1 MIPATATDALPS
13 VEITTLEN
21 GFRIASD
28 SMASVETISLG
39 VWVGIGT
46 RHEEAAEN
54 GVSHL
59 LEHMAFKG
67 TTRRSARDIAVEIE
81 NVGGVLNA
89 YTGREQTAYYAK
101 VLADDLPLAVDIIA
115 DILQHSTYDAQEL
128 ERERGVI
135 LQEIGQAED
144 TPDDIVFDYFQ
155 EAAFPEQSMGRPV
168 LGRAEV
174 IAEMQADAIARYQ
187 TSRYRP
193 GNMVLAA
200 AGKLDHARLVDLA
213 VNAFDSLPRGD
224 AAALEPASYRGG
236 ETRFPRDLEQAHIL
250 LGFEGIGVHDPDY
263 YASAMLS
270 QLFGGGMSSRLFQEV
285 REKRG
290 LVYGIHSFASAW
302 ADAGLFGIYAGTGE
316 TEARDLL
323 PIVCDELLKLPQD
336 ISAEEVRRAG
346 AQLKAGI
353 LMAREKTSARCEHLA
368 VQLLIHNRV
377 LTPAEI
383 VAKVDAVTEADL
395 ARVAM
400 RLINSTP
407 TLTAMGPIDHV
418 MDLASLRARLQA

>member
-1 MIPATATDALPS
+1 LDMKTSTADAG
-13 VEITTLEN
+13 VEITTLDN

-28 SMASVETISLG
+28 RMNSVETVSLG

-46 RHEEAAEN
+46 RHEDAAEN

-67 TTRRSARDIAVEIE
+67 TKRRSARDIAVEIE
-81 NVGGVLNA
+81 NVGGMLNA

-101 VLADDLPLAVDIIA
+101 VLAGDLALGVDIIA
-115 DILQHSTYDAQEL
+115 DILQHSTYDAAEL

-144 TPDDIVFDYFQ
+144 TPDDIVYDYFQ
-155 EAAFPEQSMGRPV
+155 EAAFPGQSMGRPV
-168 LGRAEV
+168 LGRAE
-174 IAEMQADAIARYQ
+174 IIARLGAADIAGYQ

-200 AGKLDHARLVDLA
+200 SGKLDHARLVDLA
-213 VNAFDSLPRGD
+213 QKAFDSLPQGG
-224 AAALEPASYRGG
+224 AQQPEPASYQGG
-236 ETRFPRDLEQAHIL
+236 ETRFERDLEQVHIL
-250 LGFEGIGVHDPDY
+250 LGFEGIGIHDPDY
-263 YASAMLS
+263 YAAAVLS

-290 LVYGIHSFASAW
+290 LVYGIHSFSSAW
-302 ADAGLFGIYAGTGE
+302 NDAGLFGIYAGTGE
-316 TEARDLL
+316 DEAAELL
-323 PIVCDELLKLPQD
+323 PIVCDEILKLPHD
-336 ISAEEVRRAG
+336 ISAEELARAA

-353 LMAREKTSARCEHLA
+353 LMAREKTSARCEQLA
-368 VQLLIHNRV
+368 TQLLIYGRY

-383 VAKVDAVTEADL
+383 VAKVDAVGIADL
-395 ARVAM
+395 VRVAN
-400 RLINSTP
+400 RLIASQP
-407 TLTAMGPIDHV
+407 TLTAMGPLAKV
-418 MDLASLRARLQA
+418 MDLASLRGRLQA

>member
-1 MIPATATDALPS
+1 MDRATNKIDAAI
-13 VEITTLEN
+13 EITTLDN

-28 SMASVETISLG
+28 HMKSVATVSLG

-46 RHEEAAEN
+46 RHEDAAEN

-67 TTRRSARDIAVEIE
+67 TKRRSARDIAVEIE
-81 NVGGVLNA
+81 NVGGILNA

-101 VLADDLPLAVDIIA
+101 ILAEDMPLAVDIIA
-115 DILQHSTYDAQEL
+115 DILQHSTYDATEL

-155 EAAFPEQSMGRPV
+155 EAAFPNQSMGRPV
-168 LGRAEV
+168 LGRAEIIEKLSAEE
-174 IAEMQADAIARYQ
+174 IAAYQ
-187 TSRYRP
+187 NSRYRP
-193 GNMVLAA
+193 SNMVLAA
-200 AGKLDHARLVDLA
+200 AGNLDHAQLVDLA
-213 VNAFDSLPRGD
+213 LKAFDNLPRGTSD
-224 AAALEPASYRGG
+224 APEKAHYVGG
-236 ETRFPRDLEQAHIL
+236 DARYKRDLEQAHII
-250 LGFEGIGVHDPDY
+250 LGLDGIGVHDPDY
-263 YASAMLS
+263 YATAVLS

-302 ADAGLFGIYAGTGE
+302 KDTGLFGIYAGTGE
-316 TEARDLL
+316 KEAADLL
-323 PIVCDELLKLPQD
+323 PIVCDELLKLPHD
-336 ISAEEVRRAG
+336 ISEEELSRAA

-353 LMAREKTSARCEHLA
+353 LMSQEKTSARCEHLA
-368 VQLLIHNRV
+368 AQLLTHNRI

-383 VAKVDAVTEADL
+383 VAKIDAVNIEDL
-395 ARVAM
+395 SRVAR
-400 RLINSTP
+400 RLIDSKP
-407 TLTAMGPIDHV
+407 TVTAIGPISRV
-418 MDLASLRARLQA
+418 MDLASLHTRLQA

>member
-1 MIPATATDALPS
+1 MPPVNS
-13 VEITTLEN
+13 VEITTLDN
-21 GFRIASD
+21 GFRIATD
-28 SMASVETISLG
+28 AMASVETVSLG

-67 TTRRSARDIAVEIE
+67 TKRRSARDIAVEIE

-101 VLADDLPLAVDIIA
+101 VLSNDLPLAVDIIA
-115 DILQHSTYDAQEL
+115 DILQHSTYDATEL

-155 EAAFPEQSMGRPV
+155 EAAFPGQSMGRPV
-168 LGRAEV
+168 LGRAE
-174 IAEMQADAIARYQ
+174 IIEGLQADAIARYQ

-200 AGKLDHARLVDLA
+200 AGRLEHRHLVDLA
-213 VNAFDSLPRGD
+213 VKAFDSLPRGNT
-224 AAALEPASYRGG
+224 ATVEPARYQGG
-236 ETRFPRDLEQAHIL
+236 ESRYARELEQAHIL
-250 LGFEGIGVHDPDY
+250 LGFDGIGIHDPDY
-263 YASAMLS
+263 YASAVLS

-302 ADAGLFGIYAGTGE
+302 NDAGLFGIYAGTGE
-316 TEARDLL
+316 DEAKELL
-323 PIVCDELLKLPQD
+323 PIVCDELLKLPHD
-336 ISAEEVRRAG
+336 ISEEELRRAS

-368 VQLLIHNRV
+368 SQLLTHDRV
-377 LTPAEI
+377 MTPAEI
-383 VAKVDAVTEADL
+383 VAKVDAVTIADL
-395 ARVAM
+395 ARVAS
-400 RLINSTP
+400 RLIKSNP
-407 TLTAMGPIDHV
+407 TLTAMGPVGHV
-418 MDLASLRARLQA
+418 MDLASLRGRLQA

>member
-1 MIPATATDALPS
+1 MDIPPPERSDDS
-13 VEITTLEN
+13 VTITTLDN
-21 GFRIASD
+21 GFRIVTDA
-28 SMASVETISLG
+28 MASVETISLG

-46 RHEEAAEN
+46 RHEEASEN

-67 TTRRSARDIAVEIE
+67 TKRRSARDIAVEIE

-101 VLADDLPLAVDIIA
+101 VLSNDLPLAVDIIA
-115 DILQHSTYDAQEL
+115 DILQHSTYDAGEL

-155 EAAFPEQSMGRPV
+155 EAAFPDQSMGRPV
-168 LGRAEV
+168 LGRAE
-174 IAEMQADAIARYQ
+174 IIEGLQADTIARYQ

-200 AGKLDHARLVDLA
+200 AGKLEHRQLVDLA
-213 VNAFDSLPRGD
+213 VKAFDSLPRGN
-224 AAALEPASYRGG
+224 AAALEPASYQGG
-236 ETRFPRDLEQAHIL
+236 ESRYERELEQAHIL
-250 LGFEGIGVHDPDY
+250 LGFKGIGIHDPDY
-263 YASAMLS
+263 YASAVLS

-302 ADAGLFGIYAGTGE
+302 HDAGLFGIYAGTGAD
-316 TEARDLL
+316 EAKELL
-323 PIVCDELLKLPQD
+323 PIVCDELLKLPHD
-336 ISAEEVRRAG
+336 ISEEERCRAA

-353 LMAREKTSARCEHLA
+353 LMAREKTSARCEHIA
-368 VQLLIHNRV
+368 SQLLVHDRIY
-377 LTPAEI
+377 TPAEI
-383 VAKVDAVTEADL
+383 VAKVDAVGPTDL
-395 ARVAM
+395 KRVAE
-400 RLINSTP
+400 RLLASAP
-407 TLTAMGPIDHV
+407 TLTAMGPVGNV
-418 MDLASLRARLQA
+418 MDLASLRRRLQA

>member
-1 MIPATATDALPS
+1 MITNKADAS
-13 VEITTLEN
+13 VEITTLDN

-28 SMASVETISLG
+28 RMASVETVSLG

-46 RHEEAAEN
+46 RHEDAAEN

-67 TTRRSARDIAVEIE
+67 TKRRSARDIAVEIE

-115 DILQHSTYDAQEL
+115 DILQHSTYDATEL

-155 EAAFPEQSMGRPV
+155 EAAFPGQSMGRPV
-168 LGRAEV
+168 LGRAEIIEGLRAEE
-174 IAEMQADAIARYQ
+174 IAAYQ
-187 TSRYRP
+187 NSRYRP
-193 GNMVLAA
+193 GNMVLSA
-200 AGKLDHARLVDLA
+200 AGNLDHARLVDLA
-213 VNAFDSLPRGD
+213 LKAFDNLPRGNSGAPE
-224 AAALEPASYRGG
+224 AARYEGG
-236 ETRFPRDLEQAHIL
+236 ESRYDRDLEQAHIL
-250 LGFEGIGVHDPDY
+250 LGFDGIGIHDPDY
-263 YASAMLS
+263 YTSAVLS

-302 ADAGLFGIYAGTGE
+302 NDAGLFGIYAGTGE
-316 TEARDLL
+316 KEAGELL
-323 PIVCDELLKLPQD
+323 PIVCDELLKLPDD
-336 ISAEEVRRAG
+336 ISEEELRRAA

-368 VQLLIHNRV
+368 AQILIHDRV
-377 LTPAEI
+377 MTPAEI
-383 VAKVDAVTEADL
+383 VAKVDAVGIDDL
-395 ARVAM
+395 ARVAR
-400 RLINSTP
+400 RLIASTP
-407 TLTAMGPIDHV
+407 TLTAMGPVGQV
-418 MDLASLRARLQA
+418 MDLASLRDRLQA

>member
-1 MIPATATDALPS
+1 MITHKADAS
-13 VEITTLEN
+13 VEITTLDN

-28 SMASVETISLG
+28 RMESVETVSLG

-46 RHEEAAEN
+46 RHEEETEN

-67 TTRRSARDIAVEIE
+67 TKRRTARDIAVEIE

-101 VLADDLPLAVDIIA
+101 VLAHDLPLAIDIIA
-115 DILQHSTYDAQEL
+115 DILQHSTYDVTEL

-155 EAAFPEQSMGRPV
+155 EAAFPNQSMGRPV
-168 LGRAEV
+168 LGRAEIIEALRADE
-174 IAEMQADAIARYQ
+174 IAAYQ
-187 TSRYRP
+187 NSRYRP
-193 GNMVLAA
+193 SNMVLAA
-200 AGKLDHARLVDLA
+200 AGNLEHGRLVDLA
-213 VNAFDSLPRGD
+213 VKVFDHLPRGNSG
-224 AAALEPASYRGG
+224 APEPARYQGG
-236 ETRFPRDLEQAHIL
+236 ESRFERDLEQAHIL
-250 LGFEGIGVHDPDY
+250 LGFEGIGIHDSDY
-263 YASAMLS
+263 YASAVLS

-302 ADAGLFGIYAGTGE
+302 NDSGLFGIYAGTGE
-316 TEARDLL
+316 KEAADLL
-323 PIVCDELLKLPQD
+323 PIVCDELLKLPHE
-336 ISAEEVRRAG
+336 ISEEELRRAA

-353 LMAREKTSARCEHLA
+353 LMSREKTSARCEHLA
-368 VQLLIHNRV
+368 AQILIHDRV

-383 VAKVDAVTEADL
+383 VAKVDAVDIADL
-395 ARVAM
+395 AKVAR
-400 RLINSTP
+400 RLIASRP
-407 TLTAMGPIDHV
+407 TLTTMGPIGRV
-418 MDLASLRARLQA
+418 MELASLRGRLQA

>member
-1 MIPATATDALPS
+1 MITNKPDVS
-13 VEITTLEN
+13 VEVTTLDN

-28 SMASVETISLG
+28 RMESVETVSLG

-67 TTRRSARDIAVEIE
+67 TKRRTARDIAVEIE

-101 VLADDLPLAVDIIA
+101 VLAHDLPLAIDIIA
-115 DILQHSTYDAQEL
+115 DILQHSTYDAAEL

-155 EAAFPEQSMGRPV
+155 EAAFPDQSMGRPV
-168 LGRAEV
+168 LGRAEIIEGLSAGE
-174 IAEMQADAIARYQ
+174 IAAYQ
-187 TSRYRP
+187 NSRYRP
-193 GNMVLAA
+193 ANMVLSA
-200 AGKLDHARLVDLA
+200 AGNLEHARLVDLA
-213 VNAFDSLPRGD
+213 VKAFDNLPRGNSG
-224 AAALEPASYRGG
+224 APEGARYRGG
-236 ETRFPRDLEQAHIL
+236 ESRYERDLEQAHIL
-250 LGFEGIGVHDPDY
+250 LGFDGIGIHDPDY
-263 YASAMLS
+263 YASAVLS

-290 LVYGIHSFASAW
+290 LVYGIHSFSSAW
-302 ADAGLFGIYAGTGE
+302 NDAGLFGIYAGTGE
-316 TEARDLL
+316 KEAGDLL
-323 PIVCDELLKLPQD
+323 PIVCDELLKLPHD
-336 ISAEEVRRAG
+336 ISEDELRRAA

-368 VQLLIHNRV
+368 AQILIHDRV

-383 VAKVDAVTEADL
+383 VAKVDAVGIADL
-395 ARVAM
+395 ARVAK
-400 RLINSTP
+400 RLIASQP
-407 TLTAMGPIDHV
+407 TLTAMGPVSQV
-418 MDLASLRARLQA
+418 MDLASLRGRLQA

>member
-1 MIPATATDALPS
+1 MIPVSGQESDAG
-13 VEITTLEN
+13 VEITTLDN

-28 SMASVETISLG
+28 RMESVETVSLG

-67 TTRRSARDIAVEIE
+67 TSRRSARDIAVEIE

-101 VLADDLPLAVDIIA
+101 VLSGDLPLAIDIIA

-128 ERERGVI
+128 ERERGVV

-155 EAAFPEQSMGRPV
+155 EAAFPDQSMGRPV
-168 LGRAEV
+168 LGRAA
-174 IAEMQADAIARYQ
+174 IITDLQSDAIARYQ

-200 AGKLDHARLVDLA
+200 AGRLDHAQLVDMA
-213 VNAFDSLPRGD
+213 SRAFDNLPRGY
-224 AAALEPASYRGG
+224 ASAIEPARYQGG

-250 LGFEGIGVHDPDY
+250 LGFEGIGIHEPDY
-263 YASAMLS
+263 YAGAVLS

-302 ADAGLFGIYAGTGE
+302 TDAGLFGIYAGTGE
-316 TEARDLL
+316 NEARELL
-323 PIVCDELLKLPQD
+323 PVVCDELLKLPGD
-336 ISAEEVRRAG
+336 ISHEELRRAA

-353 LMAREKTSARCEHLA
+353 LMSREKTSARCEHLA
-368 VQLLIHNRV
+368 AQLLIHDRV
-377 LTPAEI
+377 FTPAEI
-383 VAKVDAVTEADL
+383 VAKVDAVTEIDL
-395 ARVAM
+395 ARVAK
-400 RLINSTP
+400 RLIASAP
-407 TLTAMGPIDHV
+407 TLTTMGPIDHV
-418 MDLASLRARLQA
+418 MDLASLRRHLQA

>member
-1 MIPATATDALPS
+1 MNMITNKTDAS
-13 VEITTLEN
+13 VEITTLDN

-28 SMASVETISLG
+28 RMESVETVSLG

-46 RHEEAAEN
+46 RHEEKAEN

-67 TTRRSARDIAVEIE
+67 TKRRTARDIAVEIE

-101 VLADDLPLAVDIIA
+101 VLAHDLPLAIDIIA
-115 DILQHSTYDAQEL
+115 DILQHSTYDVAEL

-155 EAAFPEQSMGRPV
+155 EAAFPNQSMGRPV
-168 LGRAEV
+168 LGRAEIIEALRADE
-174 IAEMQADAIARYQ
+174 IAAYQ
-187 TSRYRP
+187 NSRYRP

-200 AGKLDHARLVDLA
+200 AGNLEHARLVDLA
-213 VNAFDSLPRGD
+213 LKAFDHLPRGNSS
-224 AAALEPASYRGG
+224 APEPARYQGG
-236 ETRFPRDLEQAHIL
+236 ESRFERDLEQAHIL
-250 LGFEGIGVHDPDY
+250 LGFEGIGIHDSDY
-263 YASAMLS
+263 YASAVLS

-302 ADAGLFGIYAGTGE
+302 NDSGLFGIYAGTGE
-316 TEARDLL
+316 NEAADLL
-323 PIVCDELLKLPQD
+323 PIVCDELLKLPHD
-336 ISAEEVRRAG
+336 ISEEELRRAA

-368 VQLLIHNRV
+368 TQILIHDRV

-383 VAKVDAVTEADL
+383 VAKVDAVDIADL
-395 ARVAM
+395 AKVSRRIIAS
-400 RLINSTP
+400 RP
-407 TLTAMGPIDHV
+407 TLTTMGPIGRV
-418 MDLASLRARLQA
+418 MELASLRGRLQA